1 MQLRRVSECLLRSIK
16 QSSASSSSSSNSS
29 GIAMSKVKDSSSSNS
44 ANGGWRKSK
53 KSDGDA
59 TNDSVSDREL
69 DELES
74 EGYVK
79 SEIFLYGGVKLCVC

>member
-1 MQLRRVSECLLRSIK
+1 MQLRHVSECLLRSIK

-29 GIAMSKVKDSSSSNS
+29 GIAMSKVKDSSSNS

-59 TNDSVSDREL
+59 TKDSVSDREL

-79 SEIFLYGGVKLCVC
+79 CEIFLYGGAKLCVC